1 MPTGKNNIGR
11 NEPLR
16 LRRIAAAVV
25 CMVCSPSAAARKRT
39 VLALLIGAATSIPAG
54 VPFPAAAPALAAPPA
69 SISSESTDSRSAPA
83 AAPETAGGNP
93 INAIQFLGTG
103 ELGQWLG
110 LPADGALRIG
120 GVGVINATGQWQG
133 GAPDGADSAG
143 GFLAVGA
150 SLDLEKAVGWKGAKL
165 AVAGLQYNV
174 QPTNA
179 NAGSLQGIVSSDAAG
194 PNTRTELYNYLF
206 VQNLFDDQLQVIA
219 GKLIPTIAF
228 GNATAPAPLAQS
240 GSDWVPTLTSLLYTP
255 VFVVP
260 TMLGRIPGYPD
271 SALGFG
277 VSVAPQA
284 LPGTYLSG
292 GVFDGRLGAN
302 GTPTGLVAPSLSGP
316 LFSIAQVGTFWRV
329 GAQGKPGQFFLGAW
343 NQGGP
348 LQVGSVRETSA
359 WGIYGQVSQRLSH
372 FRLGRDSS
380 GLNVFVQAGWSPS
393 TTNLINSSLGGG
405 VTLWAPFASRPKDSY
420 GLGLSWAAPNSDP
433 ASFGF
438 NGSELIL
445 QAYAQVHLV
454 GGLFLQPTVS
464 LLPRVGLPE
473 ASAPSLSGTLQ
484 LTALF

>member
-1 MPTGKNNIGR
+1 MTHLRLIASLACSSLAAITAIGGAFPLVAR
-11 NEPLR
+11 AQPAASSSADRAAGEPL
-16 LRRIAAAVV
+16 
-25 CMVCSPSAAARKRT
+25 S
-39 VLALLIGAATSIPAG
+39 G
-54 VPFPAAAPALAAPPA
+54 APAVTLPDATAPPTPGRPLGP
-69 SISSESTDSRSAPA
+69 S
-83 AAPETAGGNP
+83 GNP
-93 INAIQFLGTG
+93 INTIQFFGTG
-103 ELGQWLG
+103 ELGHLLG
-110 LPADGALRIG
+110 LPADSALRIG
-120 GVGVINATGQWQG
+120 GVGVINGTSQWQG
-133 GAPDGADSAG
+133 GSPAGADSAG
-143 GFLAVGA
+143 GFLAIGA
-150 SLDLEKAVGWKGAKL
+150 SLDLAKAIGWEGAQI